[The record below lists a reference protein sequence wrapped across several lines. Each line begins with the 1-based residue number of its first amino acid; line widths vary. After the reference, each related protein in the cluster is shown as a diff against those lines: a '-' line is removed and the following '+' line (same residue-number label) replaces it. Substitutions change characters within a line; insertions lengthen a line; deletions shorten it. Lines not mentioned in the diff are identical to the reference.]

1 MAGRSMCFGFSA
13 ALSSLIC
20 VSGAIAGQ
28 QCYCRTATGEHV
40 EVGNVAC
47 LKTNSGPQE
56 ARCEMVLN
64 NTAWIFTG
72 QPCPLAGRTRRP
84 GARTETALA
93 ERVSDR

>member
-1 MAGRSMCFGFSA
+1 MAGRSMCFGFGA

-20 VSGAIAGQ
+20 ASGAIADQ
-28 QCYCRTATGEHV
+28 HCYCRTATGEHV

-47 LKTNSGPQE
+47 LKTNNGSQE

-72 QPCPLAGRTRRP
+72 KPCPLAERMHHP
-84 GARTETALA
+84 GARTKTALA
-93 ERVSDR
+93 ERVPDR